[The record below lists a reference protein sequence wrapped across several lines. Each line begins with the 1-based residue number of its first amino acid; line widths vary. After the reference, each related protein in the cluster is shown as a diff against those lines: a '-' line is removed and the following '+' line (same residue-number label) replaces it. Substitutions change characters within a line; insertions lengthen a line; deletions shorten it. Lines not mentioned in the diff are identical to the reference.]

1 MNDLTYPI
9 DTDRDLIE
17 AIKAI
22 AMSVY
27 CQAPESLGLAEI
39 IASSQEVLDLSE
51 ALLDRLAIERGRR
64 LAQALKGES

>member
-1 MNDLTYPI
+1 VNDLTHTI
-9 DTDRDLIE
+9 DSDRDLIE

-39 IASSQEVLDLSE
+39 IASSQEVIDLSE
-51 ALLDRLAIERGRR
+51 ALLGRMEERV
-64 LAQALKGES
+64 